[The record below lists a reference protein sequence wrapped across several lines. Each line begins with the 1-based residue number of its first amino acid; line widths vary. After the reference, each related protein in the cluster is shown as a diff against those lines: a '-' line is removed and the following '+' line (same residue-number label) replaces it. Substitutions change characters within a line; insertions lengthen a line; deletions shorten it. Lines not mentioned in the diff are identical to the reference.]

1 MFQTVG
7 VRREGLRTAAR
18 TVAAGEQ
25 ETAAALLDQSARH
38 PTEHEELAGIL
49 VTQFRV
55 AEERFAILHH

>member
-1 MFQTVG
+1 VFQTVG

-25 ETAAALLDQSARH
+25 ETAAALLDQSARQ

-49 VTQFRV
+49 VTQVRV